1 MSHFTFIGLSQKIPI
16 GSYEK
21 SLKDSTSSHRIYWQ
35 SIVNMSKTQ
44 VVFNKGTWKFDFN
57 DRSQKVYC
65 TFKNSVPYDYPITDD
80 KASHYFLVCNPKT
93 TSKKSQFFQSIKKCI
108 QLTLRFDFRYF
119 YNFELDYGQTYTFLR
134 SFCVARYKLPS
145 LLCSFCKVFGKRADN
160 LVVVSSQLNE
170 S

>member
-1 MSHFTFIGLSQKIPI
+1 MSHFSFIGLSQKIPT

-44 VVFNKGTWKFDFN
+44 INKGTWKFDFN

-108 QLTLRFDFRYF
+108 QLTLRFPLFVQ
-119 YNFELDYGQTYTFLR
+119 FELDYGKTYTFLR

>member
-1 MSHFTFIGLSQKIPI
+1 MSHFSFIGLSQKIPT

-21 SLKDSTSSHRIYWQ
+21 PLKDSTSSHRIYWQ

-44 VVFNKGTWKFDFN
+44 VFNKGTWKFDFN

-93 TSKKSQFFQSIKKCI
+93 TSKKSQFFSIHKKVHSI
-108 QLTLRFDFRYF
+108 DTSIRF
-119 YNFELDYGQTYTFLR
+119 
-134 SFCVARYKLPS
+134 P
-145 LLCSFCKVFGKRADN
+145 LLLQFWIRLWPNIHVP
-160 LVVVSSQLNE
+160 
-170 S
+170 